1 MSSNHLFTYTKTDN
15 AFVTLE
21 LCKLHKIDMS
31 YLCIFD
37 DVVYISMRIEIICFV
52 SEIRHEMDVIYI
64 SMMIEMRAKSCIIKN
79 RKRRCN
85 LYKYKD
91 GNRLSI
97 KNY

>member
-37 DVVYISMRIEIICFV
+37 DVVYISMRIE
-52 SEIRHEMDVIYI
+52 
-64 SMMIEMRAKSCIIKN
+64 MRS
-79 RKRRCN
+79 
-85 LYKYKD
+85 
-91 GNRLSI
+91 
-97 KNY
+97 

>member
-37 DVVYISMRIEIICFV
+37 DVVYISMRIEI
-52 SEIRHEMDVIYI
+52 Y
-64 SMMIEMRAKSCIIKN
+64 
-79 RKRRCN
+79 
-85 LYKYKD
+85 
-91 GNRLSI
+91 LSI
-97 KNY
+97 NHNKILMMYDKSQSNF

>member
-37 DVVYISMRIEIICFV
+37 DVVYISMRIEIAAFPEEEETR
-52 SEIRHEMDVIYI
+52 S
-64 SMMIEMRAKSCIIKN
+64 
-79 RKRRCN
+79 RCS
-85 LYKYKD
+85 LHKYED
-91 GNRLSI
+91 
-97 KNY
+97 

>member
-37 DVVYISMRIEIICFV
+37 DVVYISMRIEIIIL
-52 SEIRHEMDVIYI
+52 SGKLNRSRDVIYI
-64 SMMIEMRAKSCIIKN
+64 SMRIEMRAKAA
-79 RKRRCN
+79 
-85 LYKYKD
+85 L
-91 GNRLSI
+91 
-97 KNY
+97 

>member
-1 MSSNHLFTYTKTDN
+1 MRIEIKDNSNTKD
-15 AFVTLE
+15 FY
-21 LCKLHKIDMS
+21 K
-31 YLCIFD
+31 